1 MVVINKI
8 LNILLLA
15 LLFQL
20 CTISHEFGHAIP
32 ALIFSKDKV
41 SLILG
46 VGDREIK
53 KFSFGMLEIK
63 IKRFNPFIGF
73 VLWDGKNM
81 NRLEGVLCCA
91 GGPIVSM
98 LIGITFIIIGKGIGE
113 NLIGEIF
120 TISAYVHFYQFIC
133 TAIPIKYPKFG
144 GSYGGYYSD
153 GYNVLSLIRN
163 D

>member
-1 MVVINKI
+1 MGVINKI

-41 SLILG
+41 SIKLG
-46 VGDREIK
+46 VGDRDIK
-53 KFSFGMLEIK
+53 KLSLGRLEIK
-63 IKRFNPFIGF
+63 IKVVNPFIGF
-73 VLWDGKNM
+73 AWWNGKNM

-91 GGPIVSM
+91 GGPLVSL
-98 LIGITFIIIGKGIGE
+98 LIGIAFIIIGKGMGE

-133 TAIPIKYPKFG
+133 TAIPIKYPKVW

-153 GYNVLSLIRN
+153 GHNVVSLIKN
-163 D
+163 N